1 MAQDQRDP
9 GEAYLELGPAA
20 FDVGVEWH
28 DQTVVLS
35 VSGTVDMLSAP
46 QLSESILTALSNSP
60 KAVIVDLA
68 HVEFLASAGMT
79 VLIAANEQ
87 IMASAR
93 FGVVAD
99 GPATG
104 HPMELVGVDKLITIY
119 PTLDAAIADM
129 AEL

>member
-1 MAQDQRDP
+1 
-9 GEAYLELGPAA
+9 
-20 FDVGVEWH
+20 
-28 DQTVVLS
+28 
-35 VSGTVDMLSAP
+35 MLSAP